1 LEDKL
6 EINVNLPKLWTS
18 ILYLIYQRKLSKEYK
33 QFQATKGYVIF
44 ESTQRTSNKKYKQ
57 LQITNA
63 ISICM
68 IIEGLWFKM

>member
-1 LEDKL
+1 MDL
-6 EINVNLPKLWTS
+6 NFN
-18 ILYLIYQRKLSKEYK
+18 YLIYQRKLSKEYK
-33 QFQATKGYVIF
+33 QFQATKGDVIF
-44 ESTQRTSNKKYKQ
+44 ESTQSTSNKKYKQ

>member
-1 LEDKL
+1 MDL
-6 EINVNLPKLWTS
+6 NFN
-18 ILYLIYQRKLSKEYK
+18 YLIYQRKLSKEYK